1 MTSLWLPADHMK
13 IRKYSAAANGSNA
26 VVKIEIEVTSPTH
39 LGYLL
44 SEIAE
49 AKCRI
54 EQERKAKVQAA
65 RQAKKSQKEK
75 PRAIGQKKTLAL
87 PFYGGDQS

>member
-1 MTSLWLPADHMK
+1 MTSLWLPSDHMK
-13 IRKYSAAANGSNA
+13 IRKYSAAANGTNA

-54 EQERKAKVQAA
+54 ELERKAKAQAE
-65 RQAKKSQKEK
+65 RDAKRSTTEN
-75 PRAIGQKKTLAL
+75 RAIGQKKMLAL